1 MKFTQLKDDLKEGA
15 RGIYLIEG
23 DDAYF
28 RLKAEE
34 QIKEKFLAMP
44 ELNFTSFDGAQLK
57 GSGLLQLVSAV
68 TAYPFMA
75 EKRVVKVT
83 DLAVTDTEYE
93 KYLKPTFENFPD
105 TAILLIVNSQ
115 GKKGVDFKRK
125 KFVTYV
131 DCNRADREMVAKW
144 VYITLKRAGISAT
157 ADACE
162 AVADYC
168 LCDMAR
174 VSRETDKLAEYCSGG
189 ETAAVTRREV
199 DELVYKDAD
208 YRVYQMTGAIARKD
222 YATFTEILTDLQTKG
237 FDENFLIAS
246 LLNYFKT
253 LLTVLEADMPE
264 NELMTQLKMTEYV
277 LGKNRQQ
284 ARQIGREPLIK
295 YINSLYALSSS
306 FKSGKIT
313 ADGALESAVAHIF
326 FN

>member
-1 MKFTQLKDDLKEGA
+1 MKFTQLKDDLKECA
-15 RGIYLIEG
+15 RSIYLIEG

-28 RLKAEE
+28 RIKAEE
-34 QIKEKFLAMP
+34 QIKEKFLVMP
-44 ELNFTSFDGAQLK
+44 ELNFASFDGSLIK

-75 EKRVVKVT
+75 ERRVVKVS
-83 DLAVTDTEYE
+83 DLAVTDAEYD

-105 TAILLIVNSQ
+105 TTVLLIVNSQ
-115 GKKGVDFKRK
+115 GKKGVDLKRK
-125 KFVTYV
+125 KCVTYV
-131 DCNRADREMVAKW
+131 DCNRADRDMVAKW
-144 VYITLKRAGISAT
+144 VFVTLKRAGVSAT
-157 ADACE
+157 AEACE

-174 VSRETDKLAEYCSGG
+174 VSRETEKLAEYCNGG
-189 ETAAVTRREV
+189 ATTAVTKREV

-222 YATFTEILTDLQTKG
+222 YATFTEILTDLKTKG

-246 LLNYFKT
+246 LTNYFKT
-253 LLTVLEADMPE
+253 LLTVSEADISDK
-264 NELMTQLKMTEYV
+264 ELMSQLKMTDYV

-284 ARQIGREPLIK
+284 AKQIGRDSIIK
-295 YINSLYALSSS
+295 YINSLYALSSQ